1 MLALEAL
8 GYLPEVPL
16 QEITSVGVDRANS
29 NRRSEVTTDV
39 TLDEAVEHRN
49 LDRASLHSLMSRDL
63 LKTSLRDG
71 ELVVS
76 ETELF
81 AFERMA
87 VNEERWSSQTQS
99 AARDALTGFARSE
112 PIHDRAAS
120 VLDGTTPEV
129 LAGQVLIGRTSF
141 WRADREQQ
149 LQIGSCIADAMMLGG
164 IGLSVL
170 VAKSAR
176 FEARALGLDDVSQHV
191 NVIGVS
197 GARRHRRALEAITLF
212 VYGNYREHD
221 AARTWLR
228 SALERTRTI
237 AAV

>member
-1 MLALEAL
+1 MSRVTAANLMHTARRSRDVSLRELSRRSGISTSTLSRIEDSQIDPSFNTVMLALEAL

-29 NRRSEVTTDV
+29 NRRSEVNTDV
-39 TLDEAVEHRN
+39 TIDEAVEHSN

-99 AARDALTGFARSE
+99 AALDALTGFARSE

-141 WRADREQQ
+141 WRADR
-149 LQIGSCIADAMMLGG
+149 LM
-164 IGLSVL
+164 
-170 VAKSAR
+170 
-176 FEARALGLDDVSQHV
+176 
-191 NVIGVS
+191 
-197 GARRHRRALEAITLF
+197 HR
-212 VYGNYREHD
+212 
-221 AARTWLR
+221 
-228 SALERTRTI
+228 
-237 AAV
+237 